1 MQDQMTIQ
9 TTRLD
14 YKLNLMALQSDY
26 RFLQVTVKEGAF
38 SNYNKLIAS
47 WLPEAVMTPRRNMYV
62 LMFRQLP
69 LLQQV
74 EGLEMREIM
83 LAEMETDSIYPNHI
97 LQLLLNQQAFGQP
110 AISEVT
116 DLQFKCNKLVK

>member
-74 EGLEMREIM
+74 IRI
-83 LAEMETDSIYPNHI
+83 TYYSYSSINKHSD
-97 LQLLLNQQAFGQP
+97 NQPFLRLIKRQNYSYHEKNGSINAK
-110 AISEVT
+110 T
-116 DLQFKCNKLVK
+116 